1 MNLEK
6 IKKILKS
13 KKGIVASGVIVGT
26 IVIGIIGGVLV
37 NGASKSNDIA
47 ENNKPVINNKKED
60 NKKDKDEQI
69 QYRLPF
75 GGGAGA
81 RGFYKSDCFFS
92 CTIKCCKTFAS

>member
-60 NKKDKDEQI
+60 NLGNLFFECVTKYIYIKDNHLI
-69 QYRLPF
+69 H
-75 GGGAGA
+75 
-81 RGFYKSDCFFS
+81 FS
-92 CTIKCCKTFAS
+92 K

>member
-37 NGASKSNDIA
+37 NGASKSNDICLL
-47 ENNKPVINNKKED
+47 
-60 NKKDKDEQI
+60 
-69 QYRLPF
+69 YT
-75 GGGAGA
+75 
-81 RGFYKSDCFFS
+81 SS
-92 CTIKCCKTFAS
+92 